1 MPLRDH
7 MDSYFLSETLKYTME
22 STLNPTQSHPPD
34 PIPVCRWFE
43 PQRTRRLGHS
53 GSSAYGAV
61 GRDGMRRRYVYLAH
75 AAALGAPPML
85 GLADKHRFVFNT
97 EAHLLPIVAGA
108 DRSASAERVKAR
120 AFPSDL
126 ELHRTSATGARSC
139 RVGARDW
146 CGVPAYTALR
156 AN

>member
-22 STLNPTQSHPPD
+22 STLNPTQSDPTD
-34 PIPVCRWFE
+34 PIPVCRWLE

-53 GSSAYGAV
+53 GSSAV
-61 GRDGMRRRYVYLAH
+61 RSDGMRRRYVYLAH
-75 AAALGAPPML
+75 AAALDAPPIL

-108 DRSASAERVKAR
+108 DRSASVERVKAR

-146 CGVPAYTALR
+146 CGVPAYAALR

>member
-1 MPLRDH
+1 
-7 MDSYFLSETLKYTME
+7 
-22 STLNPTQSHPPD
+22 
-34 PIPVCRWFE
+34 
-43 PQRTRRLGHS
+43 
-53 GSSAYGAV
+53 
-61 GRDGMRRRYVYLAH
+61 MRRRYVYLAH
-75 AAALGAPPML
+75 AAALGAPKPTL

-97 EAHLLPIVAGA
+97 EAHLLPIVAAA

>member
-1 MPLRDH
+1 
-7 MDSYFLSETLKYTME
+7 
-22 STLNPTQSHPPD
+22 
-34 PIPVCRWFE
+34 
-43 PQRTRRLGHS
+43 
-53 GSSAYGAV
+53 
-61 GRDGMRRRYVYLAH
+61 MRRRYVYLAH
-75 AAALGAPPML
+75 AAALDAPPIL

-97 EAHLLPIVAGA
+97 EAHLLPIVAAA

>member
-1 MPLRDH
+1 
-7 MDSYFLSETLKYTME
+7 
-22 STLNPTQSHPPD
+22 
-34 PIPVCRWFE
+34 
-43 PQRTRRLGHS
+43 
-53 GSSAYGAV
+53 
-61 GRDGMRRRYVYLAH
+61 MRRRYVYLAH
-75 AAALGAPPML
+75 AAALMGAPKPVL

-97 EAHLLPIVAGA
+97 EAHLLPIVAAA

-146 CGVPAYTALR
+146 CGVPAYAALR
-156 AN
+156 AKRGSH